1 MGNTKIFENNFGI
14 EVLDNLSKFPL
25 DVDTL
30 DKEYYKL
37 VADNIT
43 NANLT
48 PNNVRVSRY
57 YIQKLFHFM
66 LMEKDILRLP
76 FNLQDYMRQNTIG

>member
-1 MGNTKIFENNFGI
+1 M
-14 EVLDNLSKFPL
+14 
-25 DVDTL
+25 DTL

-48 PNNVRVSRY
+48 PNNEESQDT
-57 YIQKLFHFM
+57 IFKKLFHFM